1 MAGPEVH
8 LNRLGNVLESIGRS
22 VAQLLESAGIAAA
35 FFSQSAYWVVMG
47 HRRRQP
53 VRLESIVSEMMGTG
67 IGAIPI
73 VVVLCTTIGLMLAL
87 QGINALEQF
96 GAQQQVTFGV
106 ALSVTREFAP
116 LITGIVVAGRS
127 GSALAA
133 RLGTMT
139 ISNEVD
145 ALLVMGVSPVRFL
158 VVPPLCAM
166 LIMVPCLALLGDVV
180 ALLGAGLYITADLD
194 ISMSAY
200 FDQVMRALTIN
211 DLVQGLVKAT
221 LFGGLTALVGIVNG
235 ARVTGGA
242 EGVGRVTTSAVVQS
256 IAVIILT
263 DMIFTFVT
271 TR

>member
-1 MAGPEVH
+1 MPEPQGAASRAGAI
-8 LNRLGNVLESIGRS
+8 LESIGRG
-22 VAQLLESAGIAAA
+22 AGELLEAVGVGASLFG
-35 FFSQSAYWVVMG
+35 QSFYWLALG
-47 HRRRQP
+47 RRRRQV
-53 VRLESIVSEMMGTG
+53 VRFESIVAEMVEAG

-96 GAQQQVTFGV
+96 GAQHQVTFGV

-133 RLGTMT
+133 RIGTMT

-145 ALLVMGVSPVRFL
+145 ALRVMGISPVRFL
-158 VVPPLCAM
+158 VVPPLVAM
-166 LIMVPCLALLGDVV
+166 LVMVPCLALLGDIV
-180 ALLGAGLYITADLD
+180 ALLGAGLYITSDLG

-200 FDQVMRALTIN
+200 YNQVMAAVTLR
-211 DLVQGLVKAT
+211 DLLEGLAKAT
-221 LFGGLTALVGIVNG
+221 LFGGLTAIVGVVNG
-235 ARVTGGA
+235 ARVQGGA

-263 DMIFTFVT
+263 DMVFTFAT

>member
-53 VRLESIVSEMMGTG
+53 VRLESIVSEMMETG

-116 LITGIVVAGRS
+116 LITGIVVAG
-127 GSALAA
+127 AL
-133 RLGTMT
+133 
-139 ISNEVD
+139 
-145 ALLVMGVSPVRFL
+145 
-158 VVPPLCAM
+158 
-166 LIMVPCLALLGDVV
+166 
-180 ALLGAGLYITADLD
+180 
-194 ISMSAY
+194 
-200 FDQVMRALTIN
+200 
-211 DLVQGLVKAT
+211 
-221 LFGGLTALVGIVNG
+221 
-235 ARVTGGA
+235 
-242 EGVGRVTTSAVVQS
+242 GVGSRRSVGDDDDQ
-256 IAVIILT
+256 
-263 DMIFTFVT
+263 
-271 TR
+271 